1 MPDVQTVSESFDA
14 FFFFFLPREKLSVVH
29 RCKWSN
35 AWAGTHWNNL
45 ISSTRHYWNALISL
59 IIYWISCLWKSDF
72 FFLGYIYIIRER
84 LWLWSSQMMGYKMNS
99 PVKGDKMII
108 TSAVT
113 TADWLLTDQRNA
125 ACCKTF
131 PTFWGLWCHVGVVPL
146 LGSVPAYY
154 REVYEAICCRTDERV
169 QVEVFQRLLQ
179 RTDLS
184 KAVLGQ
190 VRGLYTLL
198 YCEEAATGN
207 SLLKATIINTKYL
220 IFKKSLTTS
229 IKKNKIKGIH
239 KDIWVYDIH
248 VQIFV

>member
-14 FFFFFLPREKLSVVH
+14 FLFFFLPREKLSVVH

-45 ISSTRHYWNALISL
+45 ISSTRHYWNALINL
-59 IIYWISCLWKSDF
+59 IIYWISCLWKYDF
-72 FFLGYIYIIRER
+72 LFWDTFK
-84 LWLWSSQMMGYKMNS
+84 SSEQDCDFDQVKWWDIKWTV
-99 PVKGDKMII
+99 PLKGDKMII

-207 SLLKATIINTKYL
+207 SLLKATIINTKYYFFQ
-220 IFKKSLTTS
+220 IKSS
-229 IKKNKIKGIH
+229 I
-239 KDIWVYDIH
+239 
-248 VQIFV
+248 